1 MHTRKTLCPKER
13 SLKSLFPPRRAQ
25 VRNEN
30 SSRFG
35 KFIQILF
42 AGDHT
47 ICGGRVRHYLLE
59 KARVVS
65 QHRGERNYHVFYQMC
80 AGLQVR
86 LGLFSFSLCWFVR
99 WFLRVHPLAGS
110 SQSAES
116 LPAAGRG
123 ARAPPPPAAAGV
135 LLHEPGA
142 PRRRLPPQRSTR
154 RRPCGRAPRLALSWH
169 LTCFLTLSFRLT
181 FDQSGVYELLD
192 TDGKPMCDEV
202 AEFARVEQSMAQMR
216 IEPAQQAQVGPRDA
230 RVSTEAGL
238 F

>member
-86 LGLFSFSLCWFVR
+86 LGLFSFSLCWFVF
-99 WFLRVHPLAGS
+99 FLSLLVCALVFACAPACWILA
-110 SQSAES
+110 E
-116 LPAAGRG
+116 R
-123 ARAPPPPAAAGV
+123 
-135 LLHEPGA
+135 
-142 PRRRLPPQRSTR
+142 
-154 RRPCGRAPRLALSWH
+154 
-169 LTCFLTLSFRLT
+169 
-181 FDQSGVYELLD
+181 
-192 TDGKPMCDEV
+192 
-202 AEFARVEQSMAQMR
+202 
-216 IEPAQQAQVGPRDA
+216 
-230 RVSTEAGL
+230 
-238 F
+238 